1 MQPLGV
7 LNAIVFGSA
16 AAIAFGL
23 ASVLFIF
30 LLLQGKHSE
39 LATEFI
45 PLLRSSLLFTT
56 LAAIAGISLYASLKR
71 LRWRWIA
78 QAVMWFTVL
87 GVGMFY
93 WPT

>member
-16 AAIAFGL
+16 AAITFGL

-30 LLLQGKHSE
+30 VLLQGRHSE
-39 LATEFI
+39 LAVEFG
-45 PLLRSSLLFTT
+45 PLLRSSALFAT
-56 LAAIAGISLYASLKR
+56 LAAVAGASLYASLKG

-78 QAVMWFTVL
+78 QGLMWLTVL
-87 GVGMFY
+87 ALGMFY
-93 WPT
+93 WPR